1 LARKR
6 RTLSRRASRRAFLA
20 TLGAA
25 GLGGIFAACSAM
37 NGTRP
42 EPAPPKAVNA
52 GPGPQVAA
60 PVQPAPPAMA
70 TASPT
75 REAAQPVQAAPATR
89 TPPTPTAAP
98 PTPAAT
104 ATAVPT
110 ATATVVPTPTPKVYD
125 AGRLVDRLG
134 SAQTSYAGSIPE
146 RAWNVELAAKR
157 LDGTTVPP
165 GGTFSFNKAVGPT
178 TLKAGFK
185 IGYGITMGDEFPE
198 TVPSVA
204 GGICQV
210 ATTVFQAAYW
220 AGFPF
225 VQRHHH
231 LYWIPR
237 YGQPP
242 SGRTGFDAT
251 VDDPGVD
258 LRFRNTT
265 DDWIRLNSWFDGANV
280 GFVIR
285 GVDPEWKVEVGKP
298 RVFDVVKTTTALV
311 RQEDPTMPAG
321 RELHVEH
328 AEDGFRVAVSRLV
341 KLNGKVID
349 EYNFTNSYRPSRNV
363 VLVGTKGA
371 TPTAVA
377 ATATPAPAQPLPDA
391 ARVPTPAKGPTK
403 LADGRVPVPTVVG
416 LPEAQARK
424 LVEQAGLNNT
434 YTNYQGPGQVPK
446 AVLDAVPVGH
456 VLSQTPAPG
465 AAVAAGATVY
475 LAVRKG

>member
-1 LARKR
+1 MPRSRFA
-6 RTLSRRASRRAFLA
+6 TSRRAGRRWFLA
-20 TLGAA
+20 AVGAA
-25 GLGGIFAACSAM
+25 GLGGVLGACAVSS
-37 NGTRP
+37 RSQP
-42 EPAPPKAVNA
+42 EPVQPPAVNA

-60 PVQPAPPAMA
+60 PVQSAPPARP

-75 REAAQPVQAAPATR
+75 HEPAIRPESTR
-89 TPPTPTAAP
+89 VAPTPTAVP
-98 PTPAAT
+98 PTPVPT
-104 ATAVPT
+104 ATPIPTLEPT
-110 ATATVVPTPTPKVYD
+110 ATATPILYD
-125 AGRLVDRLG
+125 PARLVDRLG

-157 LDGTTVPP
+157 LDGTKVPP
-165 GGTFSFNKAVGPT
+165 GGVFSFNQAVGPT

-185 IGYGITMGDEFPE
+185 IGYGITIKDDRPE

-225 VQRHHH
+225 VERHHH

-265 DDWIRLNSWFDGANV
+265 DDWIRLNSWFDGAHV

-285 GVDPEWKVEVGKP
+285 GVDPGWDVEVGKP
-298 RVFDVVKTTTALV
+298 RLSDVVKTSPEVV

-321 RELHVEH
+321 RQLDVEH
-328 AEDGFRVAVSRLV
+328 AEDGFKVTVGRLV
-341 KLNGKVID
+341 KLDGKVID
-349 EYNFTNSYRPSRNV
+349 EYVFTNSYRPSRNV

-371 TPTAVA
+371 TPTPAAV
-377 ATATPAPAQPLPDA
+377 TPTPAPPTQTTPA
-391 ARVPTPAKGPTK
+391 PTPTRAPGRP
-403 LADGRVPVPTVVG
+403 ADGRATVPSLVG

-434 YTNYQGPGQVPK
+434 YTNYQGPDQVPK
-446 AVLDAVPVGH
+446 AALEAVPVGH
-456 VLSQTPAPG
+456 VLSHTPAAG
-465 AAVAAGATVY
+465 AAVAPGTTVY
-475 LAVRKG
+475 LAVRKS